1 MSWASI
7 ANNQTVSFSNLKD
20 AVDTSVFLS
29 KTTQTVSNEQVT
41 KADAEAKV
49 YLDTTTVAWTA
60 LSSNQLPI
68 KSDFTAATTFE
79 VDIDARWGAVTS
91 NYNYDICVFYDSTPE
106 LIIGTV
112 FDNVCTFINSINVPS
127 GATLKILARRSV
139 SPFDPVY
146 INGGNTCPANVEVT
160 CEYNAGAITANS
172 IFGITIFVDGGGD
185 PTSCT

>member
-1 MSWASI
+1 MSWAGI

-20 AVDTSVFLS
+20 AVDTSVFLA
-29 KTTQTVSNEQVT
+29 KTTQTVSDEQVT

-49 YLDTTTVAWTA
+49 YLDTTTAAWTA

-112 FDNVCTFINSINVPS
+112 FISNLGMIRVNYDIVDR
-127 GATLKILARRSV
+127 KIVLFEKKIF
-139 SPFDPVY
+139 FDLV
-146 INGGNTCPANVEVT
+146 N
-160 CEYNAGAITANS
+160 
-172 IFGITIFVDGGGD
+172 IFKKK
-185 PTSCT
+185 